1 MPYNTR
7 RKSLSLPMLG
17 IQLPNSSRSSSHRS
31 PPASNS
37 ATPHEQAPPTK
48 KVKRSHSPSIS
59 ASPASPPAKR
69 EVRFHDEQPK
79 SAGRV
84 AEQTP
89 PPSPGRDSD
98 VYKVDTDGINDDI
111 VVGVIQQL
119 EKTGNRPHLL
129 KELAAVLAN
138 SLPLVERYVALQEC
152 PHQRHFPDS
161 FTSSANPSAIIS
173 SRLASYLKRPW
184 TALSPCPVGK
194 ELVGTHPK
202 RIYFFL
208 TTSPHQPIPD
218 APDAVSAVAVN
229 RIISPSLSSAA
240 DDEEERAARTRESM
254 SPEVDLSSPEL
265 GDTDAHLEASLDSL
279 SGRSSSHPPTTT
291 NIAHNRRAASPP
303 LEREEREFTQTAS
316 SLQQRSRSQSQATM
330 MDAPL
335 TEELPSGVDVQMHDA
350 LPGAADETEES
361 ARIKNSE
368 AMMALF
374 GEGTV
379 PPGMKLITLS
389 SPLLKPQLTVET
401 LISIEEDFGDL
412 SEMAQS
418 RMGYKSPPPRD
429 DEFDL
434 SAYYEEMG
442 WLKEMRS
449 PEAVDVEE
457 MESLFLEKEWRL

>member
-59 ASPASPPAKR
+59 ASPASPPPKR

-138 SLPLVERYVALQEC
+138 GLPIVE
-152 PHQRHFPDS
+152 
-161 FTSSANPSAIIS
+161 SSANPSAIIS

-208 TTSPHQPIPD
+208 TTSPHQSIPD
-218 APDAVSAVAVN
+218 APDAVSAVAMN

-350 LPGAADETEES
+350 LPGASDETEES

-374 GEGTV
+374 GEGIV

-401 LISIEEDFGDL
+401 MISLEEDLGDL
-412 SEMAQS
+412 YDPAQI
-418 RMGYKSPPPRD
+418 RMGYESPARD
-429 DEFDL
+429 DEFNL

>member
-59 ASPASPPAKR
+59 ASSASPPAKR

-84 AEQTP
+84 GEQTP
-89 PPSPGRDSD
+89 PPSPGGDSD
-98 VYKVDTDGINDDI
+98 VYKVDTDGINDEI

-138 SLPLVERYVALQEC
+138 SLPIVE
-152 PHQRHFPDS
+152 
-161 FTSSANPSAIIS
+161 SSANPSAIIS

-208 TTSPHQPIPD
+208 TTSPHQSIPD
-218 APDAVSAVAVN
+218 APDAVSAVAAN

-279 SGRSSSHPPTTT
+279 SGRSSSHPPTTA

-361 ARIKNSE
+361 ANIRNSE

-374 GEGTV
+374 GEGIV

-389 SPLLKPQLTVET
+389 SPIVKPQLTVET
-401 LISIEEDFGDL
+401 SLPIEESFFSL
-412 SEMAQS
+412 SNLATVPQ
-418 RMGYKSPPPRD
+418 RRKGYKPPPPRTD
-429 DEFDL
+429 KVHISE
-434 SAYYEEMG
+434 YYEEMG
-442 WLKEMRS
+442 WLTEMRS

-457 MESLFLEKEWRL
+457 MESLFLEYDDRF